1 MRYLPV
7 FIFVILHFSRLS
19 AQTENYFVRK
29 APFSS
34 SKFDEFSPVYYQGR
48 VVYCSNRSTGVYSGY
63 STTRKT
69 AFFKMYSADTTSGA
83 AANYNIPVPG
93 EVNSNLNNGPATFN
107 KSGDTIYF
115 SRNLIV
121 EGSYKDVTGKNNKL
135 GLFVAVLKDGK
146 WTGVTEMR
154 FNDNSWNVTTP
165 ALSPDSH
172 RLYFA
177 SDRPEGHGG
186 SDLYYSEWKNGFW
199 DNPVNLGEV
208 INTPGNE
215 AYPFVNGNG
224 ELFFSSDGLP
234 GKGGKDIFFTKQV
247 DSMWITPV
255 NLKSPVNTKYNDF
268 GFIADDIMSKGYFS
282 SDRSNQLDIYSFKTI
297 FPQFL
302 YCEEQQ
308 QQNFCINLSD
318 DELIE
323 TDPILME
330 FTWDFGD
337 GSAASGYT
345 AQHCYSKPGRY
356 TVKQNITEKNS
367 RRVVFTKSISIAEII
382 DKKLPVINSGDILT
396 TGKPASFNAEL
407 PGDGLSSVNYYWD
420 FGKAGT
426 EKGTKAV
433 KVFDEPGEHTVKLLA
448 NIREPG
454 NSSRQV
460 CVEKRINVMP
470 EGGQVENR
478 LLGNTTDTSK
488 QAKGNEIKLIP
499 VYSLKNQL
507 AKKAVFAVEILESDK
522 KIPAGD
528 AAFRSLQNYSI
539 KRNTMDDTLKYSY
552 VIDEEI
558 DFMSAYYSYRKA
570 IAAGMKNARIVTYVP
585 PTEDETELWN
595 FKRSYG
601 TSSDDYF
608 VQNGYSISQKSI
620 PALDRLVLLLKRN
633 PGLNILVE
641 AHTSNG
647 GPSAEKM
654 IFTQRQAQNIVDY
667 LVENG
672 ISGSRLI
679 AKGYGSSRP
688 IAPDYPESEK
698 SKNRRIDFIK
708 INQ

>member
-7 FIFVILHFSRLS
+7 LLLVLIQLSRLS
-19 AQTENYFVRK
+19 AQTENYLVRK

-34 SKFDEFSPVYYQGR
+34 SKFDEFSPVFYQGR
-48 VVYCSNRSTGVYSGY
+48 LVYCSNRSTGVFSGY

-69 AFFKMYSADTTSGA
+69 AFFKMYSSDTTHRA
-83 AANYNIPVPG
+83 ASNYNIPVPG
-93 EVNSNLNNGPATFN
+93 DVNSNLNNGPATFN

-121 EGSYKDVTGKNNKL
+121 EGSFKDVTARDNKL
-135 GLFVAVLKDGK
+135 GLFVAELKDGK
-146 WTGVTEMR
+146 WTGVKEMR

-165 ALSPDSH
+165 ALSPDGR

-199 DNPVNLGEV
+199 NNPVNLGDI

-224 ELFFSSDGLP
+224 DLFFSSDNLP
-234 GKGGKDIFFTKQV
+234 GKGGKDIFFTKLV
-247 DSMWITPV
+247 DSAWITPV

-308 QQNFCINLSD
+308 PQNFCISLSD

-323 TDPILME
+323 TDPLLME

-337 GSAASGYT
+337 GSFASGYT
-345 AQHCYSKPGRY
+345 TQHCYSKAGKY
-356 TVKQNITEKNS
+356 TVRQNITEKNS
-367 RRVVFTKSISIAEII
+367 RRIVFTKLISTVEIR
-382 DKKLPVINSGDILT
+382 DKRLPVINSGDIIT
-396 TGKPASFNAEL
+396 TGKPVNFTAEL
-407 PGDGLSSVNYYWD
+407 PGNELASVNYYWD

-426 EKGTKAV
+426 EKGTEAV
-433 KVFDEPGEHTVKLLA
+433 KVFNEPGEYAVKLLA

-454 NSSRQV
+454 NASRQV
-460 CVEKRINVMP
+460 CVEKEIIVRP
-470 EGGQVENR
+470 EGFEN
-478 LLGNTTDTSK
+478 
-488 QAKGNEIKLIP
+488 KGTGIINDSSSNKSDIKLVP
-499 VYSLKNQL
+499 VYSLKSQL
-507 AKKAVFAVEILESDK
+507 SKKAVFAVEILESDK
-522 KIPAGD
+522 IILAEDMVFMK
-528 AAFRSLQNYSI
+528 LQNYNI
-539 KRNTMDDTLKYSY
+539 KRNSLENTLKYSY
-552 VIDEEI
+552 VIDEQT

-570 IAAGMKNARIVTYVP
+570 IAAGFNNAKIVTYVP
-585 PTEDETELWN
+585 ATEDETDLWN
-595 FKRSYG
+595 FKRSFG
-601 TSSDDYF
+601 TSADDYF
-608 VQNGYSISQKSI
+608 VKNGYSISQKSI
-620 PALDRLVLLLKRN
+620 PALDRLVLVLKRN

-647 GPSAEKM
+647 GSSSEKM
-654 IFTQRQAQNIVDY
+654 IFTERQAQNIVDY

-672 ISGSRLI
+672 ISSARLV
-679 AKGYGSSRP
+679 AKGYGSTRP
-688 IAPDYPESEK
+688 IAPDYPESKK
-698 SKNRRIDFIK
+698 SKNRRIDFIR
-708 INQ
+708 IDQ